1 MKEHPDFTQREL
13 AHALELSLGTVN
25 TLMKECVRK
34 GLVTASCVLTEAGE
48 AYLEQFRVDGALI
61 IAAGFGSRF
70 VPLTFETPKGLLE
83 VFGERMIERQIR
95 QLHEVGVT
103 DITIVVG
110 YLKEKFEYLID
121 KYDVK
126 LLYNPEYSHK
136 NTLATIYRAREVL
149 RGRNMYILSSDNW
162 MRENMYHAWECGA
175 WYASSY
181 MDGETSEW
189 CLSYNK
195 KGRITGVNV
204 GGKDSWV
211 MYGPVFF
218 SKAFSDAFLPMLERA
233 YQTPGTEQFYW
244 ENVLMEHIGE
254 LEMDINRQ
262 PADQIYEFENLE
274 ELRLFD
280 PKYQNRSDNQAME
293 LVAEVLG
300 VAESEIHDIKCL
312 KAGMTNQS
320 FLFKVHG
327 RSYICRIP
335 GKGTELLI
343 NRPQEAA
350 VYEVIRP
357 LGLAEHVVYLN
368 PETGYK
374 IAEYYEGARNADASD
389 REDMTRC
396 MAALHRLHD
405 AKLVVD
411 HEFNLRE
418 RIDFYEK
425 LCLAHG
431 GTQFE
436 DYELVRGWMNEL
448 MNRLDQLMRPKYLS
462 HIDSVAD
469 NFLFTADGDVRLI
482 DWEYAGMCDPLVDVA
497 MCAIYSY
504 YNEEETDAL
513 IGIYLGREA
522 SVEERFVVYAY
533 MALGGFLWSLW
544 AIYKSAL
551 GVEFGDY
558 TLVMY
563 RYAKKYYRRA
573 MALDENLV

>member
-218 SKAFSDAFLPMLERA
+218 SKTFSEGFLPMLERA

-320 FLFKVHG
+320 FLFKVHD

-469 NFLFTADGDVRLI
+469 NFLFTANGDVRLI

>member
-1 MKEHPDFTQREL
+1 ME
-13 AHALELSLGTVN
+13 
-25 TLMKECVRK
+25 
-34 GLVTASCVLTEAGE
+34 
-48 AYLEQFRVDGALI
+48 
-61 IAAGFGSRF
+61 
-70 VPLTFETPKGLLE
+70 
-83 VFGERMIERQIR
+83 
-95 QLHEVGVT
+95 
-103 DITIVVG
+103 
-110 YLKEKFEYLID
+110 
-121 KYDVK
+121 
-126 LLYNPEYSHK
+126 
-136 NTLATIYRAREVL
+136 
-149 RGRNMYILSSDNW
+149 
-162 MRENMYHAWECGA
+162 
-175 WYASSY
+175 
-181 MDGETSEW
+181 GETSEW

-218 SKAFSDAFLPMLERA
+218 SKAFSEGFLPMLERA

-262 PADQIYEFENLE
+262 PANQIYEFENLE

-320 FLFKVHG
+320 FLFKVQG

-350 VYEVIRP
+350 VYEVIQP

-374 IAEYYEGARNADASD
+374 IAEYYEGAHNANASD
-389 REDMTRC
+389 REDMTQC
-396 MAALHRLHD
+396 MKALHRLHD
-405 AKLVVD
+405 AKLVVN

-425 LCLAHG
+425 LCLTHG

-436 DYELVRGWMNEL
+436 DYELVRGRMDEL
-448 MNRLDQLMRPKYLS
+448 MTRLDQLARPKYLS

-573 MALDENLV
+573 MAIVDNLA

>member
-1 MKEHPDFTQREL
+1 
-13 AHALELSLGTVN
+13 
-25 TLMKECVRK
+25 
-34 GLVTASCVLTEAGE
+34 
-48 AYLEQFRVDGALI
+48 
-61 IAAGFGSRF
+61 
-70 VPLTFETPKGLLE
+70 
-83 VFGERMIERQIR
+83 
-95 QLHEVGVT
+95 
-103 DITIVVG
+103 
-110 YLKEKFEYLID
+110 
-121 KYDVK
+121 
-126 LLYNPEYSHK
+126 
-136 NTLATIYRAREVL
+136 
-149 RGRNMYILSSDNW
+149 
-162 MRENMYHAWECGA
+162 
-175 WYASSY
+175 
-181 MDGETSEW
+181 
-189 CLSYNK
+189 
-195 KGRITGVNV
+195 
-204 GGKDSWV
+204 

-244 ENVLMEHIGE
+244 ENVLMEHIEE

-262 PADQIYEFENLE
+262 PANQIYEFENLE

-293 LVAEVLG
+293 LVAEVFG

-327 RSYICRIP
+327 QPYICRIP

-389 REDMTRC
+389 RGDMARC

-436 DYELVRGWMNEL
+436 DYALVRGRMDEL
-448 MNRLDQLMRPKYLS
+448 MAQLDGLARPKYLS

-469 NFLFTADGDVRLI
+469 NFLFTVDGDVRLI
-482 DWEYAGMCDPLVDVA
+482 DWEYAGMCDPLADVA

-522 SVEERFVVYAY
+522 SDEERFVIYAY

-563 RYAKKYYRRA
+563 RYAKKYYRRSGTIA
-573 MALDENLV
+573 KNLV